1 MKSILLALIPGLILL
16 AGCEYENP
24 AGIYPITSASNPT
37 ITAVTPDS
45 AVNGITQIKI
55 TGQNFAPM
63 PNQNFVYFG
72 TTAGQVI
79 QANPTEII
87 VQRPVDISG
96 TFTLKVVAR
105 DAFMLDE
112 YGPYKLEPGVVQIG
126 IFSKYNSIAVDLAEN
141 LYAEL
146 DKIVYKFSPDGG
158 VTQYGTTSFSSSAM
172 RPGPGGQLYIQK
184 RDNPDFFAIP
194 AGGGEAVKIGRIK
207 SRVSFFDIDTEGY
220 LYSGGS
226 ANGLYVTK
234 PDFTVSAEFPGYKN
248 AWAIKAV
255 RVFNGFLYVAADTI
269 LKVPDYHYSRIWK
282 HELKGAGQLGERIDV
297 LKWANAGVYSETELL
312 DLTFSAD
319 GILYLATTH
328 TNPIAMLQADGTL
341 EPLYPGLL
349 ETPATQIFWGTRPYL
364 YQNRVG
370 RIDDESG
377 LYRIIIGQAGAPYH
391 GRW

>member
-1 MKSILLALIPGLILL
+1 MKSILAIIPGLLLL

-24 AGIYPITSASNPT
+24 AEIYPINSAPNPT
-37 ITAVTPDS
+37 ITAVAPDS
-45 AVNGITQIKI
+45 AVNGITQIRI
-55 TGQNFAPM
+55 TGQNFAAAAE
-63 PNQNFVYFG
+63 QNFVYFG
-72 TTAGQVI
+72 TTAGKVI
-79 QANPTEII
+79 QGSPTEII

-96 TFTLKVVAR
+96 TFTLKVVTR
-105 DAFMLDE
+105 DAFSPDE
-112 YGPYKLEPGVVQIG
+112 YGPYKLEPGVVQFG

-146 DKIVYKFSPDGG
+146 DKIVYQFSPDGK

-207 SRVSFFDIDTEGY
+207 SRVSFFDMDAEGY

-234 PDFTVSAEFPGYKN
+234 PDFTLSTEFPGYKN

-269 LKVPDYHYSRIWK
+269 LKVPDYQYSRIWK
-282 HELKGAGQLGERIDV
+282 HELKGAGQLGERIEV
-297 LKWANAGVYSETELL
+297 LKWANTGVYATTEPL
-312 DLTFSAD
+312 DLNFAED
-319 GILYLATTH
+319 GTMYFATTH
-328 TNPIAMLQADGTL
+328 TNPVASLQADGTL

-349 ETPATQIFWGTRPYL
+349 ETPATQIFWGARPYL

-377 LYRIIIGQAGAPYH
+377 LYRIIIGQPGAPYH